1 MSVKCQ
7 LLQEVQRLQ
16 RQILALIIANA
27 SSQLSLLSSLMGE
40 AKAQA
45 FVHWIPH
52 LTGGDKSGTQL
63 KGYLLG
69 EISADHNT

>member
-1 MSVKCQ
+1 MS
-7 LLQEVQRLQ
+7 
-16 RQILALIIANA
+16 
-27 SSQLSLLSSLMGE
+27 LSSLMGE

-52 LTGGDKSGTQL
+52 LTGGDKGGTQL

>member
-7 LLQEVQRLQ
+7 LLREVQKFY

-27 SSQLSLLSSLMGE
+27 SSQLSLLSSLMEE
-40 AKAQA
+40 AKVQA
-45 FVHWIPH
+45 FVHWNSH
-52 LTGGDKSGTQL
+52 MTGGDKGGTQL

-69 EISADHNT
+69 ETFGDHDI